1 MESWISRGDKKREKD
16 SKKDTKNPKTKHNL
30 NLKTGDSV
38 QKKKKKKKKNAKVKE
53 AVEEGK
59 AKKKEKKK
67 KKNKVEPDDSFLLT
81 QASNAQ
87 EEPAVNSHSSDML
100 KQDHLTQE
108 SKKKCKRKKKVAFD
122 LSPGICVKRPKFDC
136 SSPQCSKDSIVSENE
151 AVRDSESCSQIAVT
165 GHSQGPAHENDSQCN
180 SEDINSQDLF
190 ITQKT
195 FRLSPSEPSSIE
207 AISATPQMFTQRDEQ
222 DTPVAQLKEYLDSS
236 YKSSQES
243 HFHQHHGKTNEHTKK
258 KEKVTQKEKER
269 KEERLNEAHH
279 RHNKGHLSF
288 QTQMELN
295 ANLTEEESCP
305 AHKKPTVVNPYLAE
319 PVVVKYTLDVEKSK
333 SHSCT
338 SSQQSTRSTST
349 QTENLFTT
357 KLSLYLN
364 FCQKSRVTTHCE
376 DMKALDLSL
385 PWRARKELGT
395 SVKTAPLQGDNH
407 KDLKHAQV
415 KKEASGEHLQSVN
428 IQDKGEAAQSPQSE
442 CESKS
447 ADTTTSSEDGEP
459 RCRKLDLTQVM
470 THDTHVHCS
479 YTTDFNIHYC
489 FILFIIIQSE
499 LCVQCGGRE
508 KTTKCNAF

>member
-1 MESWISRGDKKREKD
+1 MESWISRDGKKREKD
-16 SKKDTKNPKTKHNL
+16 SIKDTKNPKTKHNL
-30 NLKTGDSV
+30 NLKTADHV
-38 QKKKKKKKKNAKVKE
+38 QKKKKKKKKNSRLKK
-53 AVEEGK
+53 AVEEGR

-67 KKNKVEPDDSFLLT
+67 KKNKVEPDGSFLLT

-87 EEPAVNSHSSDML
+87 EEPAVNSRNIDML
-100 KQDHLTQE
+100 KQDHLTQD
-108 SKKKCKRKKKVAFD
+108 SKKKCKRRKKVAFD
-122 LSPGICVKRPKFDC
+122 LSPGNICVKRPKFDC
-136 SSPQCSKDSIVSENE
+136 SSPQSPKESNVSENE
-151 AVRDSESCSQIAVT
+151 AVRDSENSSQIAVT

-190 ITQKT
+190 ITQKK

-207 AISATPQMFTQRDEQ
+207 AISATQMFTQRDEC
-222 DTPVAQLKEYLDSS
+222 DTPLAQLKEYLDSS

-243 HFHQHHGKTNEHTKK
+243 HFHQHHGKTNEHMKK
-258 KEKVTQKEKER
+258 KEKVTQKKKER
-269 KEERLNEAHH
+269 EEERLNEAHH

-295 ANLTEEESCP
+295 ANLTEEELCP
-305 AHKKPTVVNPYLAE
+305 AHKKPTVVNPNLAE
-319 PVVVKYTLDVEKSK
+319 PVVVKYTLGVEKSK
-333 SHSCT
+333 RHSCT

-364 FCQKSRVTTHCE
+364 FSQKSRVTTHCE

-407 KDLKHAQV
+407 KDLQHAQV
-415 KKEASGEHLQSVN
+415 KKEASGEQLQSAKTH
-428 IQDKGEAAQSPQSE
+428 DKDETAQSPQSE
-442 CESKS
+442 SEPKS
-447 ADTTTSSEDGEP
+447 ADTTTSSEDSEP

-470 THDTHVHCS
+470 THDTRVQWQCLILYPS
-479 YTTDFNIHYC
+479 LLSNVQKVPIYTLLTI
-489 FILFIIIQSE
+489 
-499 LCVQCGGRE
+499 R
-508 KTTKCNAF
+508 